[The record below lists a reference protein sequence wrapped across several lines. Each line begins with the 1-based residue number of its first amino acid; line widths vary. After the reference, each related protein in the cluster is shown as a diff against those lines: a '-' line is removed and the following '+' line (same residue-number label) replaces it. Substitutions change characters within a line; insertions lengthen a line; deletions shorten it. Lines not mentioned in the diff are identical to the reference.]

1 MTRAAVLRPKQP
13 ALAIATGVLCT
24 LAILVHF
31 VLAVGGTWRPGRLG
45 GLVAGSLAAALY
57 LVAACYPARRRLR
70 AWPLSSAQRW
80 LQLHIY
86 GSVLAVVLV
95 LIHIGFEW
103 PAGAFG
109 WTLFG
114 LTVWTS
120 LSGLAGVYLQKALP
134 LILARDLRV
143 EAIAER
149 VPAIVQQLA
158 VEADAVMSR
167 ASAVAVGAYR
177 SEVRPLLECA
187 RPRWSY
193 LLDVRGGGSPELE
206 RLRRVTQY
214 LEPADRDRVAELE
227 TIARDKL
234 DLDVHLSLQRALR
247 LWLVTHV
254 PPAIVLMGLLVV
266 HLFAVLYF

>member
-1 MTRAAVLRPKQP
+1 
-13 ALAIATGVLCT
+13 
-24 LAILVHF
+24 
-31 VLAVGGTWRPGRLG
+31 
-45 GLVAGSLAAALY
+45 
-57 LVAACYPARRRLR
+57 
-70 AWPLSSAQRW
+70 
-80 LQLHIY
+80 
-86 GSVLAVVLV
+86 
-95 LIHIGFEW
+95 
-103 PAGAFG
+103 
-109 WTLFG
+109 
-114 LTVWTS
+114 
-120 LSGLAGVYLQKALP
+120 
-134 LILARDLRV
+134 
-143 EAIAER
+143 
-149 VPAIVQQLA
+149 
-158 VEADAVMSR
+158 
-167 ASAVAVGAYR
+167 
-177 SEVRPLLECA
+177 LLECA